1 MRIVGGR
8 HAGRKLVSPGR
19 AVRPTPERVRA
30 HCLDLLAEDVEG
42 ARVLDL
48 FAGSGAIGLEAISR
62 GARSADFVENGRAS
76 LHALKAN
83 VAALR
88 VGRKARI
95 FKKDVLPW
103 IQRLDE
109 HAYDLAWVDPPYG
122 SRKLDRVIERW
133 RATPFARVLVLEHD
147 KSHEIPLRGKRY
159 DFEGP
164 TRITIVRPRESSGG

>member
-8 HAGRKLVSPGR
+8 HAGRTLVSPGR

-30 HCLDLLAEDVEG
+30 ECLDLLSEELQG

-62 GARSADFVENGRAS
+62 GADQVDFVENGRGS

-103 IQRLDE
+103 IRGVDAC
-109 HAYDLAWVDPPYG
+109 AYDLAWVDPPYG
-122 SRKLDRVIERW
+122 SRKLDRVIEQW
-133 RATPFARVLVLEHD
+133 RSVPFSRVLVLEHD
-147 KSHEIPLRGKRY
+147 KAHTIPLRGKRY

-164 TRITIVRPRESSGG
+164 TRITIVRPRSTPR